1 MEIYSH
7 FPTSMKLIALLLIQN
22 MFIIIYFIAS
32 LNFSVCAPVCAVD
45 LVFVVDSSYLFGS
58 TNWRYLLNF
67 TASIAQR
74 LVISPTATQ
83 VGFVSYGYFGTDQFY
98 LNTYTST
105 SQVVNAILSLAYN
118 GDWSNEYNGITQ
130 AYSSSFAVT
139 NGNRSNASNVAVVVS
154 GTPYNQGP
162 SPVAAA
168 VIAQSQKVKI
178 LSVGVASASPS
189 DVYNISSPPRTQNV
203 TYWNVPTFEQLFF
216 YVGQLYDQI
225 CPSTVNTT
233 LSPGKLKIMQ

>member
-1 MEIYSH
+1 M
-7 FPTSMKLIALLLIQN
+7 
-22 MFIIIYFIAS
+22 
-32 LNFSVCAPVCAVD
+32 
-45 LVFVVDSSYLFGS
+45 FVVDSSFLFGL

-74 LVISPTATQ
+74 FVISPTAAQ
-83 VGFVSYGYFGTDQFY
+83 VGFLYGSSGTDQFY

-105 SQVVNAILSLAYN
+105 SQVVNAILSLSYN
-118 GDWSNEYNGITQ
+118 GDSSNEYNGITQ
-130 AYSSSFAVT
+130 AYSSSFLAI
-139 NGNRSNASNVAVVVS
+139 NGDRPNAPNVAVVVS

-162 SPVAAA
+162 SPVAAS
-168 VIAQSQKVKI
+168 VIAQSQNVKI

-189 DVYNISSPPRTQNV
+189 DVYNISSSPKAQNV
-203 TYWNVPTFEQLFF
+203 TYWNVPTFEQLFS

-233 LSPGKLKIMQ
+233 VLPG